1 MVVHPIP
8 QLGRPGTP
16 AIAPG
21 ESVREGQKLVRLA
34 DVSRLVL
41 VLPIHESVIS
51 TVRPN
56 QLVHAVIDAIPGTT
70 LTGKVTK
77 VSPVASATHWLNSDV
92 KVYPVTIAIEDA
104 PRGLKPGMTGE
115 ARIETG
121 DRKGVLRLPRT
132 AVVDDGKDRTCFVK
146 VGREL
151 VERKIVTGAGNAT
164 VVEVRAGLEEGDL
177 VVADP
182 RVVLGRQ

>member
-1 MVVHPIP
+1 
-8 QLGRPGTP
+8 
-16 AIAPG
+16 
-21 ESVREGQKLVRLA
+21 
-34 DVSRLVL
+34 
-41 VLPIHESVIS
+41 
-51 TVRPN
+51 
-56 QLVHAVIDAIPGTT
+56 
-70 LTGKVTK
+70 
-77 VSPVASATHWLNSDV
+77 
-92 KVYPVTIAIEDA
+92 
-104 PRGLKPGMTGE
+104 MTGE

-132 AVVDDGKDRTCFVK
+132 AVVDDGKDRTCFVQ

-182 RVVLGRQ
+182 RVVLGRP